1 MGPER
6 LPKVVMDS
14 EVDGRRKRGRPKSG
28 WRHQVKDMMAGYC
41 LTEEQAE
48 DRVAWKKNLKKKIVD
63 LNFKVHNTYTL
74 AVIMDVVI
82 NIYADMLV
90 SKG

>member
-1 MGPER
+1 MNNF
-6 LPKVVMDS
+6 L
-14 EVDGRRKRGRPKSG
+14 
-28 WRHQVKDMMAGYC
+28 Q
-41 LTEEQAE
+41 
-48 DRVAWKKNLKKKIVD
+48 NLKKKIVD

-90 SKG
+90 SKGGRHVGLKGWLLLGHGRRHSYIHVSVAPILASPLQCPLM